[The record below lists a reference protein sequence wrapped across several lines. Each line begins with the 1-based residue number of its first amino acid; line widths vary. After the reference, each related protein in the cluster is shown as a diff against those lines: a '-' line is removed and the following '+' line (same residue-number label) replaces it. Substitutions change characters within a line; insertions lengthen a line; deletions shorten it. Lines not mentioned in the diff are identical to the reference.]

1 MSASGRAAGRIE
13 VVARRIKV
21 VDGRF
26 QYRMIA
32 TSLLIIVL
40 GLLLFAG
47 ITALYYFVARAEGK
61 APNPQILLVIL
72 PPLLLND
79 LAIMIMV
86 IVVGLYT
93 SHRIAGPV
101 YRIADD
107 IDRALS
113 GERGVRVSL
122 RRQDALADFAEKVN
136 QLIERFDDARAG

>member
-1 MSASGRAAGRIE
+1 MSATE
-13 VVARRIKV
+13 KTARRIKV

-32 TSLLIIVL
+32 ISLTIIVL

-47 ITALYYFVARAEGK
+47 ITALYYVLARAEGK
-61 APNPQILLVIL
+61 GPNPQVLLVIL

-79 LAIMIMV
+79 LAIMILV
-86 IVVGLYT
+86 IVIGVYT

-101 YRIADD
+101 YRIASD

-113 GERGVRVSL
+113 GERGVHVSL
-122 RRQDALADFAEKVN
+122 RRRDSLAEFAEKVN
-136 QLIERFDDARAG
+136 QLLERFDDARAD

>member
-1 MSASGRAAGRIE
+1 MSVPGMA
-13 VVARRIKV
+13 ARRIKV

-32 TSLLIIVL
+32 ISLTIIVL

-47 ITALYYFVARAEGK
+47 ITALYYVLARAGGK
-61 APNPQILLVIL
+61 GPNPEILLVIL

-79 LAIMIMV
+79 LAIMILV
-86 IVVGLYT
+86 IVIGVYT

-101 YRIADD
+101 YRIAMD

-113 GERGVRVSL
+113 GERGVRISL
-122 RRQDALADFAEKVN
+122 RRQDSLAEFAEKVN
-136 QLIERFDDARAG
+136 QLLERFDNARSD

>member
-1 MSASGRAAGRIE
+1 MSVSGRA
-13 VVARRIKV
+13 ARRIKV

-32 TSLLIIVL
+32 ISLTIIVL

-47 ITALYYFVARAEGK
+47 VTALYYVLARAGGK
-61 APNPQILLVIL
+61 APNPEILLVIL

-86 IVVGLYT
+86 IVIGLFT

-101 YRIADD
+101 YRIAVD

-136 QLIERFDDARAG
+136 QLLERFDDARAG

>member
-1 MSASGRAAGRIE
+1 MSAMGRT
-13 VVARRIKV
+13 ARRIKV

-32 TSLLIIVL
+32 ISLTVIVL

-47 ITALYYFVARAEGK
+47 VTALYYALARAEGK
-61 APNPQILLVIL
+61 APNPEILLVIL

-86 IVVGLYT
+86 IVIGLYT

-101 YRIADD
+101 YRIAVD
-107 IDRALS
+107 IDRVLS